1 MKTTNQFI
9 ESQQEVARKEL
20 GEPAEGY
27 SHYNVDGCT
36 VDRIVE
42 QAIKNT
48 GEELMRRVE
57 GESRFEEPGNGQLY
71 GDGYEDALDT
81 LKKHI
86 ASVTWVE

>member
-9 ESQQEVARKEL
+9 KSQQELAREEL

-48 GEELMRRVE
+48 GEELMRGVT
-57 GESRFEEPGNGQLY
+57 
-71 GDGYEDALDT
+71 DI
-81 LKKHI
+81 KKHI
-86 ASVTWVE
+86 TSVTGVE